1 MLHGVGRSAGV
12 PMSERQH
19 RTRKDEREP
28 EPSASRFLCFFA
40 APFGVRFLR
49 VECFRGGRPLAP
61 LYMPMTVGRY
71 VRGFKLAAKTNV
83 LAACKTLGIPPSKLD
98 DGQNR
103 CPPAPA
109 AVRTPRFHC
118 IAAPEQ
124 RCDS

>member
-1 MLHGVGRSAGV
+1 MAPAWKRNERRAFRFPVADPAATLFCGVFD
-12 PMSERQH
+12 Q
-19 RTRKDEREP
+19 
-28 EPSASRFLCFFA
+28 SRFLCFFA

-109 AVRTPRFHC
+109 AVRTPRFHR
-118 IAAPEQ
+118 IAAPAQ
-124 RCDS
+124 RCAA